1 MTEVEAQQLIV
12 MMSTAW
18 PDGIRHLSP
27 DQQAQTQGLYR
38 MFLLDL
44 PYDAANAALTR
55 MIAASHE
62 SPRWPAIATLRR
74 EISTLLH
81 GRQLSAGEA
90 WGVVLKLGAPR
101 DESRWGEVDQMIR
114 RCCESMGWVVRD
126 TIWRGGVELKRV
138 RVELGEHEP
147 SDRARFC
154 ELYDQLAR
162 DQRVERTVGQL
173 AAPAAQR
180 RIGATSAA
188 DAVQRALPKAR
199 R

>member
-1 MTEVEAQQLIV
+1 MTEIEAQQLIV

-18 PDGIRHLSP
+18 PDGIRHLSAR
-27 DQQAQTQGLYR
+27 QQEETQGLYR

-74 EISTLLH
+74 EIAAQMH
-81 GRQLSAGEA
+81 GRQLPAGEA
-90 WGVVLKLGAPR
+90 WGIVLKLGAPR
-101 DESRWGEVDQMIR
+101 DDESWEQVDPLIR

-126 TIWRGGVELKRV
+126 TIWRTGSEHRRTRV
-138 RVELGEHEP
+138 ALGEHEP

-162 DQRVERTVGQL
+162 EHRVERTVGQL
-173 AAPAAQR
+173 AAPEQR
-180 RIGATSAA
+180 RIGETTAA
-188 DAVQRALPKAR
+188 AAIQRVLPKGR

>member
-18 PDGIRHLSP
+18 PDGIRHLSAP
-27 DQQAQTQGLYR
+27 QQEQTQGLYR

-62 SPRWPAIATLRR
+62 ARTWPTIATLRR
-74 EISTLLH
+74 EIATQMH
-81 GRQLSAGEA
+81 GRQMAAGEA
-90 WGVVLKLGAPR
+90 WGIVLKLGTPR
-101 DESRWGEVDQMIR
+101 DEERWAQVDPLIR

-126 TIWRGGVELKRV
+126 TIWRAGTEHERT

-154 ELYDQLAR
+154 ELYDELAR
-162 DQRVERTVGQL
+162 HQRVDRAAGQL
-173 AAPAAQR
+173 SAPTQR
-180 RIGATSAA
+180 RIGKTTAA
-188 DAVQRALPKAR
+188 AAVQRALPKGR